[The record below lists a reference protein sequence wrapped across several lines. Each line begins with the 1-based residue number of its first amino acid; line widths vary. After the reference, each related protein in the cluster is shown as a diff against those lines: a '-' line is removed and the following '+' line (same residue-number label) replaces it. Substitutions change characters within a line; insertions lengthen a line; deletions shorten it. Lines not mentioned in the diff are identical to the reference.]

1 MSSLSPA
8 PPHGSLQA
16 QHQPRVSRGS
26 ARGGGGGVGRCG
38 GGAGREITLGH
49 SPQSLGAG
57 AASKTPGAEGGAFRE
72 PRIQEPFQ
80 APSSTAE
87 AEGGFLLESAI
98 TASGDR
104 QIPAPQV

>member
-16 QHQPRVSRGS
+16 LHQPR
-26 ARGGGGGVGRCG
+26 
-38 GGAGREITLGH
+38 
-49 SPQSLGAG
+49 SLGAG

-80 APSSTAE
+80 ARSSTAE